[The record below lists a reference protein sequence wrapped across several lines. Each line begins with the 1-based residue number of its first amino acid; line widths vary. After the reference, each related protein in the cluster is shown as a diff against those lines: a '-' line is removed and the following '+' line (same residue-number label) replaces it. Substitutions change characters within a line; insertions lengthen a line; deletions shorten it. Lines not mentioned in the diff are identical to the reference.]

1 MLQMSQSHPTLT
13 PLGLFLRHFFHSP
26 LSIES
31 LSQGSCW
38 CCGTKCNYIY
48 RNLSGYAPVTV
59 LTQQHRLR
67 DREDVDK
74 VFQEAS
80 LATGSSSE
88 DIYFIDNYEHAKAE
102 QSEAVDRA
110 ALSILDSALLS
121 AERFIRIS
129 KQREK
134 NEMDR
139 DVVAGGNRF
148 YLNFW
153 LNVRQL
159 NGCIMFAPNPSS
171 IYRMFFTDKSRIW
184 PKLPTSVL

>member
-1 MLQMSQSHPTLT
+1 MDEI
-13 PLGLFLRHFFHSP
+13 FR
-26 LSIES
+26 
-31 LSQGSCW
+31 
-38 CCGTKCNYIY
+38 
-48 RNLSGYAPVTV
+48 
-59 LTQQHRLR
+59 
-67 DREDVDK
+67 
-74 VFQEAS
+74 EAS
-80 LATGSSSE
+80 WATGSSSE
-88 DIYFIDNYEHAKAE
+88 EIYFIQNYHHYKAE

-110 ALSILDSALLS
+110 ALDILDSALFS

-134 NEMDR
+134 NEMER

-171 IYRMFFTDKSRIW
+171 ICRMFFTGKSRIW
-184 PKLPTSVL
+184 PELPTSFL